1 MRDDVRLLIVQS
13 VLHEAMNGP
22 SFHDA
27 VRHNLYRSVALLE
40 KSVRRN
46 GRPNI
51 VVLPEFFLTGLSSTR
66 SHQECLE
73 MARHIPGPETDVLGE
88 VAREHE
94 IYICGASWERDD
106 DWPDRW
112 FNTGFIVGPSGSVEL
127 KYRKINEG
135 NYQLGLTDTTPGD
148 IYSAYVERYGEEALW
163 PVLETDYGNLSCVI
177 CFDLNFA
184 ETTQMMALR
193 GAEII
198 LNPTGEP
205 YGQHRDG
212 WELARRTR
220 AFENAVYLASANHGG
235 YVGTIRDGDR
245 VAEDT
250 GLMTG
255 RVPRGVTSSSR
266 SHGGSEVVDFNGR
279 VIARIDGQGEA
290 VIEATLDLRAL
301 RRARGQRSGS
311 VPRLG
316 AEPPKLRRLWAL
328 GYQRAAGFPLDELL
342 DDPLHEQADGP
353 RHLAAVSERLKGTP
367 IRRASGESPAGQS
380 SPTVLAYQAPITFV
394 ADRAG
399 ADEVIGAIGKALD
412 RTARSVELE
421 RRRCGAD
428 VVVLPDGWPVSF
440 LGTTEFR
447 PAGLVLD
454 GADGQRIG
462 DFARAQGLHVVGACR
477 ERGSH
482 GLSYRTA
489 YVFDDRGELIYTRRA
504 LAGGPAAYEPPA
516 DLPDLEP
523 DGDDPLSCLEI
534 VDTRFGA
541 WAAVVGREI
550 ASVQVLRLLTYRGAE
565 VVFNPAADYD
575 AELAA
580 ALYQV
585 RRTRAREN
593 SVYVVAAGQGPIDGG
608 PPRDASR
615 AASLIVDYRG
625 QEVVADEAGR
635 DAAIAADLDLAGLR
649 RARGRGAMNFLL
661 QLRPQLYV
669 QQLASAGRAAQ
680 DDVGMTAARPAS
692 FV

>member
-1 MRDDVRLLIVQS
+1 MQDEVRLLIVQS

-22 SFHDA
+22 SFDDA
-27 VRHNLYRSVALLE
+27 VRHNLYRSIALLE

-66 SHQECLE
+66 SHEECLE
-73 MARHIPGPETDVLGE
+73 MARQVPGPETEVLGE
-88 VAREHE
+88 IAREHG
-94 IYICGASWERDD
+94 IYICGATWERDD

-112 FNTGFIVGPSGSVEL
+112 FNTAFIVGPTGSVEL

-148 IYSAYVERYGEEALW
+148 IYSAYVERYGSEALW

-235 YVGTIRDGDR
+235 YVGTIRDGGR
-245 VAEDT
+245 VTPDT

-266 SHGGSEVVDFNGR
+266 SHGGSEVVDFDGR

-301 RRARGQRSGS
+301 RRSRQQRSAS
-311 VPRLG
+311 LPRLA
-316 AEPPKLRRLWAL
+316 AEPPRLRQLWTL
-328 GYQRAAGFPLDELL
+328 GYQGAAGFPLDELL
-342 DDPLHEQADGP
+342 DDPLHVQADGP
-353 RHLAAVSERLKGTP
+353 RHLAAVNERLNGTP
-367 IRRASGESPAGQS
+367 IRRHAEGS
-380 SPTVLAYQAPITFV
+380 SPTVLAYQAPVTFV
-394 ADRAG
+394 ADGAG
-399 ADEVIGAIGKALD
+399 AGEVAGAIGKALD
-412 RTARSVELE
+412 RTARGVELE

-440 LGTTEFR
+440 LGARESG
-447 PAGLVLD
+447 PGGLMLH
-454 GADGQRIG
+454 GADGERIG

-477 ERGSH
+477 EADPH
-482 GLSYRTA
+482 GRSYRTA
-489 YVFDDRGELIYTRRA
+489 YMFDDRGELMYTRRA
-504 LAGGPAAYEPPA
+504 LTGGAASYEPA
-516 DLPDLEP
+516 TDRPDLEL
-523 DGDDPLSCLEI
+523 DGDDPLSCLR
-534 VDTRFGA
+534 VVNTRFGA
-541 WAAVVGREI
+541 WAAVTSREI
-550 ASVQVLRLLTYRGAE
+550 VSVQVLRLLTYRGAE
-565 VVFNPAADYD
+565 VVFNPSADYD

-593 SVYVVAAGQGPIDGG
+593 SIYVVAAGQGPIDGG

-615 AASLIVDYRG
+615 ASSLIVDYRG

-635 DAAIAADLDLAGLR
+635 DAAIAAHLDLAALR
-649 RARGRGAMNFLL
+649 QARARGAMNFLL

-669 QQLASAGRAAQ
+669 RQLADAGTGAVSPG
-680 DDVGMTAARPAS
+680 DIGLTAARPAS
-692 FV
+692 LV

>member
-1 MRDDVRLLIVQS
+1 MQDEVRLLIVQS

-22 SFHDA
+22 SFDDA

-51 VVLPEFFLTGLSSTR
+51 VVLPEFFLTGLASTR
-66 SHQECLE
+66 SHEECLE
-73 MARHIPGPETDVLGE
+73 MARLIPGPETEVLGE
-88 VAREHE
+88 VAREHG
-94 IYICGASWERDD
+94 IYICGATWERDD

-112 FNTGFIVGPSGSVEL
+112 FNAAFIVGPSGAVEL

-148 IYSAYVERYGEEALW
+148 VYSAYVKRYGEDALW
-163 PVLETDYGNLSCVI
+163 PVLETDYGKLSCVI

-250 GLMTG
+250 GLMTT
-255 RVPRGVTSSSR
+255 RVPRGVTSSAR
-266 SHGGSEVVDFNGR
+266 SHGGSEVVDFDGR

-301 RRARGQRSGS
+301 RRARQERLGS
-311 VPRLG
+311 LPRLS
-316 AEPPKLRRLWAL
+316 AEPPALRKLWAL
-328 GYQRAAGFPLDELL
+328 GYQHATGFPLDELL
-342 DDPLHEQADGP
+342 HDPLRASGDGP
-353 RHLAAVSERLKGTP
+353 RHLAVVNERLKGTP
-367 IRRASGESPAGQS
+367 IRRDADGP
-380 SPTVLAYQAPITFV
+380 SPTVLAYQAPIAFV
-394 ADRAG
+394 PDGAG
-399 ADEVIGAIGKALD
+399 ARDVIGAIGKALD
-412 RTARSVELE
+412 RAARCVELE
-421 RRRCGAD
+421 RRRCAAD

-440 LGTTEFR
+440 LGGAR
-447 PAGLVLD
+447 DVMPAGLVLD
-454 GADGQRIG
+454 GADGERIG
-462 DFARAQGLHVVGACR
+462 DFARAQGLHVVAACR
-477 ERGSH
+477 ERGLH
-482 GLSYRTA
+482 GRSYRTA
-489 YVFDDRGELIYTRRA
+489 YVFDDRGELIYTRRV
-504 LAGGPAAYEPPA
+504 LTGGPPGYEPA
-516 DLPDLEP
+516 TDVPDL
-523 DGDDPLSCLEI
+523 DLGDPLSCLDV
-534 VDTRFGA
+534 VDTRFGT
-541 WAAVVGREI
+541 WATVVGREI
-550 ASVQVLRLLTYRGAE
+550 ASVQVVRLLTYRGAE

-575 AELAA
+575 AGLAE

-593 SVYVVAAGQGPIDGG
+593 GVYVVAAGQGPLDGG

-615 AASLIVDYRG
+615 AASLIVDYQG
-625 QEVVADEAGR
+625 QEVAADEAGR
-635 DAAIAADLDLAGLR
+635 DAAIAGRLDMAALR
-649 RARGRGAMNFLL
+649 RARARGAMNLLL

-669 QQLASAGRAAQ
+669 QQLGSAGGLAP
-680 DDVGMTAARPAS
+680 DEVGTAAARPAS
-692 FV
+692 LV